1 MRKRK
6 YGSRSTPTENE
17 ANENPL
23 DEQEKKYIYPSIA
36 NSPILLH
43 NDQVIYAYGS
53 SLIFYS
59 LKEKKFVKKIDEHQ
73 SVIRSLDVN
82 KNGNK
87 KYFLTTGDDKI
98 IVIYDEQWSVWHK
111 IVHKKKIVK
120 AFFLKYVQEE
130 DKKFEIIFIDKYG
143 DVYLFDL
150 NLVAHGSFA
159 MGEVSTVGKTPTGE
173 DVPTESHS
181 SCITKLS
188 YLQDSLN
195 DIQEKDEDL
204 IFMNNFERMLQGEEH
219 EEGEEEDDKAEGGY
233 TEGDEGQSGKS
244 LPRET
249 FPRETFPRET
259 FPLETRP
266 REEGKLA
273 QVKEKLER
281 HYSKCF
287 QNEMLMYPILTCNS
301 AVVALHYDS
310 NFLIIGDRDE
320 KIRVVKNKKINKIYN
335 FYLNHKLFI
344 TSIVLINSKMFCS
357 AAADCY
363 LHMWDIKTKEVIDT
377 ICFDAPFVCKLAQL
391 KEPFSNSPHLKKYK
405 FVINTLIFKE
415 STWTIYAT
423 AENLKGILIIPLT
436 HDADGNHLLTFN
448 KEEISFFPLQQEV
461 LSFIFLSVD
470 GDECILFVD
479 RSAGHLHQ
487 IKLTDR
493 GKLVGEVVTL
503 DCHTFFDGAQP
514 MDIGLIN
521 YWKHTTIEDGIH

>member
-6 YGSRSTPTENE
+6 YGSRSTPTGNE

-23 DEQEKKYIYPSIA
+23 DEQERKYIYPSIA
-36 NSPILLH
+36 HSPILLH

-59 LKEKKFVKKIDEHQ
+59 LKEKKFVNKIDEHQ
-73 SVIRSLDVN
+73 NAIRSLDVN
-82 KNGNK
+82 MNGNK

-98 IVIYDEQWSVWHK
+98 IVIYDEQWSVCHK

-120 AFFLKYVQEE
+120 AYFLKYVQKE

-150 NLVAHGSFA
+150 NVVERGWGHVTQGSLA
-159 MGEVSTVGKTPTGE
+159 TGE
-173 DVPTESHS
+173 SSTIGKVPMTSQS
-181 SCITKLS
+181 SCTTTLS
-188 YLQDSLN
+188 YLQDALN

-204 IFMNNFERMLQGEEH
+204 FFMNNFERMLQGEE
-219 EEGEEEDDKAEGGY
+219 EEQDEGEDKSEGGHSG
-233 TEGDEGQSGKS
+233 GDEEQSGKP
-244 LPRET
+244 LPCD
-249 FPRETFPRET
+249 
-259 FPLETRP
+259 PLPGEAPP

-287 QNEMLMYPILTCNS
+287 QSETLMYPIVTCNS
-301 AVVALHYDS
+301 AVISLHYDS

-320 KIRVVKNKKINKIYN
+320 KIRIVKNKKINKIYN

-344 TSIVLINSKMFCS
+344 TSLVLINSKTFCS

-363 LHMWDIKTKEVIDT
+363 LHMWDIKTKEIIDT
-377 ICFDAPFVCKLAQL
+377 MYLDSSFLCKLAEL
-391 KEPFSNSPHLKKYK
+391 KEPFTTSPHLNKYK

-436 HDADGNHLLTFN
+436 LNKDGSHLLTFN

-461 LSFIFLSVD
+461 LSFIFLSSG

-503 DCHTFFDGAQP
+503 DSHAFFDGAQQ

>member
-17 ANENPL
+17 ANEDPI
-23 DEQEKKYIYPSIA
+23 DEQERKYIYPSIA

-59 LKEKKFVKKIDEHQ
+59 LKEKKFVKKIDEHENA
-73 SVIRSLDVN
+73 IRSLDVN
-82 KNGNK
+82 KNGTK
-87 KYFLTTGDDKI
+87 KYFLTTGDDKV
-98 IVIYDEQWSVWHK
+98 IVIYDEQWSVCHK

-120 AFFLKYVQEE
+120 AYFLKYVQEE

-150 NLVAHGSFA
+150 KLVEQGTPT
-159 MGEVSTVGKTPTGE
+159 MGEAPTVGEASTT
-173 DVPTESHS
+173 SL
-181 SCITKLS
+181 SCCTTKLS

-195 DIQEKDEDL
+195 DIQENDEDL
-204 IFMNNFERMLQGEEH
+204 FFMNNFERMLQGEE
-219 EEGEEEDDKAEGGY
+219 GEEENNEEEDKAEGGHS
-233 TEGDEGQSGKS
+233 EGGHSVGGHSGGGHSGGDEGQS
-244 LPRET
+244 
-249 FPRETFPRET
+249 
-259 FPLETRP
+259 
-266 REEGKLA
+266 GKLA

-281 HYSKCF
+281 HYAKCF
-287 QNEMLMYPILTCNS
+287 QSETLMYPILACNS
-301 AVVALHYDS
+301 AVISLHYDS

-320 KIRVVKNKKINKIYN
+320 KIRIVKNKKINQIYN

-344 TSIVLINSKMFCS
+344 TSLVLINSKTFCS

-363 LHMWDIKTKEVIDT
+363 LHMWDIKTKDIIDT
-377 ICFDAPFVCKLAQL
+377 LYFDSSFLCKLAEW
-391 KEPFSNSPHLKKYK
+391 KAPFGNSVHLKKYK

-423 AENLKGILIIPLT
+423 AENLKGILIIPL
-436 HDADGNHLLTFN
+436 AISGDGSHLLTFN

-461 LSFIFLSVD
+461 LSFIFLSLD
-470 GDECILFVD
+470 GDDECILFVD
-479 RSAGHLHQ
+479 RSAGQLHQ

-493 GKLVGEVVTL
+493 GKLAGEVVTL
-503 DCHTFFDGAQP
+503 DRHAFFDGAKQ

-521 YWKHTTIEDGIH
+521 YWKHTTIEDEIP

>member
-23 DEQEKKYIYPSIA
+23 DEHERKYIYPSIA

-59 LKEKKFVKKIDEHQ
+59 LKEKKFVKKIDEHENA
-73 SVIRSLDVN
+73 IRSLDVN
-82 KNGNK
+82 KNGKK

-120 AFFLKYVQEE
+120 AYFLKYVQEE

-150 NLVAHGSFA
+150 NLVMQGSPA
-159 MGEVSTVGKTPTGE
+159 MEDAPT
-173 DVPTESHS
+173 TSHS
-181 SCITKLS
+181 SCTTKLS

-195 DIQEKDEDL
+195 DIQEKDDDL
-204 IFMNNFERMLQGEEH
+204 FFMNNFERMLQGEED
-219 EEGEEEDDKAEGGY
+219 EEEEEEDDKAEGGH
-233 TEGDEGQSGKS
+233 TEGDEGQSGK
-244 LPRET
+244 
-249 FPRETFPRET
+249 
-259 FPLETRP
+259 PLACEAPP

-287 QNEMLMYPILTCNS
+287 QNETLMYPILTCNS

-320 KIRVVKNKKINKIYN
+320 KIRIVKNKKINKIYN

-344 TSIVLINSKMFCS
+344 TSLVLINSKTFCS
-357 AAADCY
+357 GGADCY
-363 LHMWDIKTKEVIDT
+363 LHMWDIKTKEIIDT
-377 ICFDAPFVCKLAQL
+377 IYFDSSFLCKLAQW
-391 KEPFSNSPHLKKYK
+391 KEPFSSSPHLKKYK

-423 AENLKGILIIPLT
+423 AENLKGMLIIPLRVN
-436 HDADGNHLLTFN
+436 ADGSHLLTFN
-448 KEEISFFPLQQEV
+448 KEEISFFPLEQEV
-461 LSFIFLSVD
+461 LSFISLSVG

-503 DCHTFFDGAQP
+503 DSHSFFDGAQP